1 MGKRVLIAEDEPH
14 LVESLRF
21 ILSREGYDIA
31 IALDGEAALQAIWTA
46 SPPLDLILLDVML
59 PKKNGFEIL
68 KQIRADARLKALP
81 VIVLTA
87 KGQSQDRATAL
98 DLGADLFLTKP
109 FSNKAVVA
117 AVKRLAAG

>member
-1 MGKRVLIAEDEPH
+1 
-14 LVESLRF
+14 
-21 ILSREGYDIA
+21 
-31 IALDGEAALQAIWTA
+31 
-46 SPPLDLILLDVML
+46 ML
-59 PKKNGFEIL
+59 PKENGFEIL
-68 KQIRADARLKALP
+68 KKIRADARLKALP

-98 DLGADLFLTKP
+98 EIGADLFLTKP